1 MHKLEFNLIPLPLCS
16 CFEDSFQQLLGTEA
30 WRRLPPAGYAD
41 DGQPPQV
48 QLAGAL
54 AIHGVVQVLNRRINR
69 VVVIEVQIA
78 DASVELL
85 FFSESLFPILYYI
98 FSKMIFPCK
107 PNNLGFRT

>member
-1 MHKLEFNLIPLPLCS
+1 MHKLEYNLISLPLCS
-16 CFEDSFQQLLGTEA
+16 CFEDSSQQLLGTEA
-30 WRRLPPAGYAD
+30 WRRLPPAGNAD

-54 AIHGVVQVLNRRINR
+54 VIHGVVQVLNRRISR

-78 DASVELL
+78 DTSVELL

-98 FSKMIFPCK
+98 FSKMILPCK
-107 PNNLGFRT
+107 PNNLGFRI